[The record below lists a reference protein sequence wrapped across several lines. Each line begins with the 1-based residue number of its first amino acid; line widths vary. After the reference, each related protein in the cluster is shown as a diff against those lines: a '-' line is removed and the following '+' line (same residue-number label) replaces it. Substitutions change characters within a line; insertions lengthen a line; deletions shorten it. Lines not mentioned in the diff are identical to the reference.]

1 MSRYN
6 MKCQCRCHDC
16 CVPFDE
22 ACEECTENH
31 EEVAVALTVNMLEPG
46 DELVML
52 GETGTVIIVHT
63 PHPLFAGQGLALVI
77 WWLNDRRMWS
87 FDALRP
93 DQELPGVIQPASGG
107 VKKDRLRAILMN
119 DEIMRLR

>member
-1 MSRYN
+1 MQNTMTCLHS
-6 MKCQCRCHDC
+6 CHDC
-16 CVPFDE
+16 CVANDE
-22 ACEECTENH
+22 PCDDCTQNH
-31 EEVAVALTVNMLEPG
+31 EGTTVKVTVEMLEPG

-63 PHPLFAGQGLALVI
+63 PHPLFVGQGLALVI
-77 WWLNDRRMWS
+77 WWLNDKRMWS

-93 DQELPGVIQPASGG
+93 DQELPGVVQPASGG
-107 VKKDRLRAILMN
+107 MKKDRLRAILMN